1 MEPRRRYYGITEVAE
16 ALGQARTLVTVWR
29 RRGSWGMPP
38 PDDELSAG
46 PIWRGE
52 TIEPW
57 IDLTRV
63 RIARDEGA
71 PAPPGPAL
79 VRRVVRRSLR
89 LAALVLEEEQRHSL
103 LTRATAELVET
114 RDDVA
119 ATADGPLRAS
129 LMRLYDAV
137 PAEGSPALS
146 TVAVLL
152 ADLVPLLTGL
162 ERPGTTSA

>member
-29 RRGSWGMPP
+29 RRGSWGMPA

-57 IDLTRV
+57 IDLTRA
-63 RIARDEGA
+63 RLARDEGA
-71 PAPPGPAL
+71 PAPPGPAF
-79 VRRVVRRSLR
+79 VRRVARRALR
-89 LAALVLEEEQRHSL
+89 LAALVLEEEQRPGL
-103 LTRATAELVET
+103 LARAAAELVET
-114 RDDVA
+114 RDEVA
-119 ATADGPLRAS
+119 ATADGPVRSS

-137 PAEGSPALS
+137 PDGGPPPR
-146 TVAVLL
+146 TKVAVLV
-152 ADLVPLLTGL
+152 ACLVPLLTDL
-162 ERPGTTSA
+162 EQPGTTNA